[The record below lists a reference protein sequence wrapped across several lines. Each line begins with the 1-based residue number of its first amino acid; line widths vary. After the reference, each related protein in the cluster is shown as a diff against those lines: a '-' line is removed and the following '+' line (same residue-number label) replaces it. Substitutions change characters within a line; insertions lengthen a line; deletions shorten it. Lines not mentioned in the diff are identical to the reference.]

1 MKHVEF
7 LEKDAASG
15 TARSGQLRAA
25 VAPLPTMSND
35 MKSFQ
40 PNGDTAQQLRSAF
53 GRYGTGV
60 TVVTT
65 QTAAGPLGI
74 TANSFSSVSLDPPL
88 VLWSP
93 AITSKRH
100 DAFAT
105 AAHFCIH
112 VLAADQRALAD
123 HFATQGH
130 GFDHCDWFEG
140 FGGAPTLRGCLA
152 TFHCDTYAV
161 HTAGDHSLILG
172 HVKQAAEL
180 QKAGPGLMFDQGRY
194 GVFSEDG

>member
-1 MKHVEF
+1 MP
-7 LEKDAASG
+7 G
-15 TARSGQLRAA
+15 TFKRSGQLRAA
-25 VAPLPTMSND
+25 VAPLRTMTDD
-35 MKSFQ
+35 MKSFA
-40 PNGDTAQQLRSAF
+40 PTGDTAQQLRSAF

-60 TVVTT
+60 TVVTIH
-65 QTAAGPLGI
+65 TAHGPLGM

-93 AITSKRH
+93 AINSKRH

-112 VLAADQRALAD
+112 VLSAEQHSIAD
-123 HFATQGH
+123 HFASQGH
-130 GFDHCDWFEG
+130 DFDQVEWDAG
-140 FGGAPTLRGCLA
+140 PNGAPTLLGCLA

-172 HVKQAAEL
+172 HVKHAAECRTT
-180 QKAGPGLMFDQGRY
+180 GPGLMFDKGRY
-194 GVFSEDG
+194 GIFKPRD

>member
-1 MKHVEF
+1 M
-7 LEKDAASG
+7 
-15 TARSGQLRAA
+15 
-25 VAPLPTMSND
+25 APLPTMSDD
-35 MKSFQ
+35 MISFA
-40 PNGDTAQQLRSAF
+40 PNGDTAPQLRSAF

-65 QTAAGPLGI
+65 RTATGPLGM

-100 DAFAT
+100 DAFAA

-112 VLAADQRALAD
+112 VLSADQQALAH
-123 HFATQGH
+123 HFAVQGRA
-130 GFDHCDWFEG
+130 FDQFDWHEG
-140 FGGAPTLRGCLA
+140 PGGTPTFRGCLA
-152 TFHCDTYAV
+152 TFQCDTYAV

-172 HVKQAAEL
+172 HVKQAAER
-180 QKAGPGLMFDQGRY
+180 QGGGAGLLFDQGRY
-194 GVFSEDG
+194 GVFSSGG